1 MLKLLMRTRKK
12 RERIENKI
20 FIFLFLVIL
29 KCIVSKK
36 HNLKKLLE
44 LVLRQ
49 CIFIILNI
57 YAVSKILGGQF
68 YMNGKLP
75 AEIANTTLGEASSFS
90 LAWTFILLHIICWHS
105 PTGRCLVFIMEQ
117 NKAIRCSNID
127 SYNGQYNFIRH
138 NFS

>member
-75 AEIANTTLGEASSFS
+75 AEIANT
-90 LAWTFILLHIICWHS
+90 H
-105 PTGRCLVFIMEQ
+105 
-117 NKAIRCSNID
+117 
-127 SYNGQYNFIRH
+127 
-138 NFS
+138 